1 MAGVDQT
8 YGTAMNMLY
17 RGDNFDLLRAEIGS
31 ETVDLV
37 YLDPPLNPNA
47 NYKAARET
55 GGGRK
60 TVLDL

>member
-1 MAGVDQT
+1 
-8 YGTAMNMLY
+8 MNMLY